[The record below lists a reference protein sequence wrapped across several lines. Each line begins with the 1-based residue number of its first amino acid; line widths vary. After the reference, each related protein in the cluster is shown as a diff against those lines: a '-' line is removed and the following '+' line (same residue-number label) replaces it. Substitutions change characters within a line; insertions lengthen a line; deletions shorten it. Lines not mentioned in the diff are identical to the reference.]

1 MVKELIK
8 NSLSKDKLVLTIVI
22 IALLSRILIVFTM
35 GLMPQDAYY
44 YYYSTNPD
52 WSYFDHPPMVA
63 YMLWLF
69 THVFGKSVIN
79 IKLASFITSFL
90 TLIVS
95 FQFLRNFLPRNRAF
109 LTTIMLGVSV
119 LFTVLSMNATPDVPL
134 MLFWAVSLLF
144 LHKAVFKG
152 CTHYWLLAGLAMGLA
167 FDSKYTGLLL
177 PVGLILF
184 LLISKEHRKYL
195 LSFKLVSALLV
206 FIVTIAP
213 VFS

>member
-69 THVFGKSVIN
+69 
-79 IKLASFITSFL
+79 
-90 TLIVS
+90 IV
-95 FQFLRNFLPRNRAF
+95 
-109 LTTIMLGVSV
+109 
-119 LFTVLSMNATPDVPL
+119 
-134 MLFWAVSLLF
+134 
-144 LHKAVFKG
+144 
-152 CTHYWLLAGLAMGLA
+152 
-167 FDSKYTGLLL
+167 
-177 PVGLILF
+177 
-184 LLISKEHRKYL
+184 
-195 LSFKLVSALLV
+195 
-206 FIVTIAP
+206 
-213 VFS
+213 